1 MSVQT
6 AIVAVRGEGNAR
18 LALHLWKCN
27 EKVEEADVDAKVD
40 DDVVD
45 DVVEGLWW

>member
-6 AIVAVRGEGNAR
+6 AIVAVRGGGNAR

-27 EKVEEADVDAKVD
+27 EKVEEADVDARVD

-45 DVVEGLWW
+45 DVVEGLW